1 MRIADRAALAAS
13 ALALMIAA
21 PLRAEVVDSAENGFT
36 VRQSVEVAR
45 SADEV
50 WAELLAPAKWWDPAH
65 TWSKDASGLYID
77 AQATGC
83 FCELLPKNP
92 DAPEGARRGSVEHMH
107 VIHVNPGKVLLMA
120 GELGPLQA
128 DAVTGKLAIVLK
140 PGEGGKT
147 RIFWEYTVGGYFRTK
162 VADLAPGVDAVLGQ
176 QLARLAQRLEPAAQ
190 APAEAAPADQPVAKP
205 AAKGKAPARGKA
217 APKPAPAEAVA
228 PADPG

>member
-1 MRIADRAALAAS
+1 MANANKLILAAALTMLGAQ
-13 ALALMIAA
+13 
-21 PLRAEVVDSAENGFT
+21 PLRAEVVDQAENGFT

-83 FCELLPKNP
+83 FCELMPKDPN
-92 DAPEGARRGSVEHMH
+92 AAEGARRGSVEHMH

-162 VADLAPGVDAVLGQ
+162 VAELAPGVDAVLGQ
-176 QLARLAQRLEPAAQ
+176 QLARLAQRLEPAA
-190 APAEAAPADQPVAKP
+190 PAPADEP
-205 AAKGKAPARGKA
+205 AAKGKAPAKA
-217 APKPAPAEAVA
+217 KPAPQPV
-228 PADPG
+228 PADPPAPANPG

>member
-1 MRIADRAALAAS
+1 MRIADKAALAAS
-13 ALALMIAA
+13 ALALLITM
-21 PLRAEVVDSAENGFT
+21 PLRAEVVDQSEAGFT

-45 SADEV
+45 SPDEI

-92 DAPEGARRGSVEHMH
+92 NAAEGARRGSVEHMH
-107 VIHVNPGKVLLMA
+107 VIHINPGKVLLMA

-162 VADLAPGVDAVLGQ
+162 VAEIAPGVDAVLGL
-176 QLARLAQRLEPAAQ
+176 QLARLAQRLEPAAE

-205 AAKGKAPARGKA
+205 AAKGKAPARGKV
-217 APKPAPAEAVA
+217 APKPAPSEPAV